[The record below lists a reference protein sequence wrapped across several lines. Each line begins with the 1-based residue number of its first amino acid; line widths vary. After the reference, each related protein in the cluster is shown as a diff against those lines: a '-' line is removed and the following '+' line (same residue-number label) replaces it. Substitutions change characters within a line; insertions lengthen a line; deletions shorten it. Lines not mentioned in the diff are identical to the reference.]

1 MTTKHFFIKHVA
13 VLDNHHLGL
22 SYADGEKFVVDVGP
36 IIQEHPTLA
45 RLEDLNVFQ
54 SAKVGDFGSSVVWAD
69 DDDLELASDN
79 LRARA
84 IEQMGGF
91 SHEFI
96 WNWMTKHEFSLDDA
110 AIALG
115 LSRRMIAYYRSGEK
129 PVPKTVALA
138 CIGFDEALKGDDLQF
153 ALTA

>member
-1 MTTKHFFIKHVA
+1 MTTKHFLIKHVA
-13 VLDNHHLGL
+13 ALDNHRLGL
-22 SYADGEKFVVDVGP
+22 SYADGEKFVVDITP
-36 IIQEHPTLA
+36 ISQGHPTLA
-45 RLEDLNVFQ
+45 RLEALEVFR
-54 SAKVGDFGSSVVWAD
+54 SVKVGDFGASVVWAD
-69 DDDLELASDN
+69 DDALELASDN

-96 WNWMTKHEFSLDDA
+96 WNWMAKYELSLDDA

-138 CIGFDEALKGDDLQF
+138 CIGFDEALKIDDLQF
-153 ALTA
+153 ALAA

>member
-1 MTTKHFFIKHVA
+1 MTAKHFLIKHVA
-13 VLDNHHLGL
+13 ALDNHHLGL
-22 SYADGEKFVVDVGP
+22 IYADGEKFVVDIGP
-36 IIQEHPTLA
+36 IIERHPTLA
-45 RLEDLNVFQ
+45 RLEDLNVFRLV
-54 SAKVGDFGSSVVWAD
+54 KVGDFGSSVVWAD
-69 DDDLELASDN
+69 DDALELASDN

-96 WNWMTKHEFSLDDA
+96 WSWMDKYELSLDHA

-138 CIGFDEALKGDDLQF
+138 CIGFGEALKVGDLQF
-153 ALTA
+153 ALAA

>member
-1 MTTKHFFIKHVA
+1 MTAKHFFIKHVHP
-13 VLDNHHLGL
+13 LDNRHLGL
-22 SYADGEKFVVDVGP
+22 IYGDGEKFVVDIGP
-36 IIQEHPTLA
+36 VIQGHPTLA
-45 RLEDLNVFQ
+45 RLKDPDVFR
-54 SAKVGDFGSSVVWAD
+54 SVKVGDFGASVVWDD

-96 WNWMTKHEFSLDDA
+96 WNWMAKYELSLDDA

-115 LSRRMIAYYRSGEK
+115 LSRRMIAYYRSGQRS
-129 PVPKTVALA
+129 VPKTVALA
-138 CIGFDEALKGDDLQF
+138 CMGFDEALKRDGMLV
-153 ALTA
+153 ALAA

>member
-1 MTTKHFFIKHVA
+1 MTAKHFFIKHVVA
-13 VLDNHHLGL
+13 LDDHHLGV
-22 SYADGEKFVVDVGP
+22 SYADGGQFVVDITPV
-36 IIQEHPTLA
+36 IQGHPGLA
-45 RLEDLNVFQ
+45 RLNDASVFR
-54 SAKVGDFGSSVVWAD
+54 SVKVGDFGASVVWAGD
-69 DDDLELASDN
+69 DALELASDN

-96 WNWMTKHEFSLDDA
+96 WNWMSKYELSLDDA

-138 CIGFDEALKGDDLQF
+138 CIGFDEALKVDDLQF
-153 ALTA
+153 ALAA

>member
-1 MTTKHFFIKHVA
+1 MTAKHFFIKRVEA
-13 VLDNHHLGL
+13 LDHHHLGL
-22 SYADGEKFVVDVGP
+22 SYADGRKFVVDLAP
-36 IIQEHPTLA
+36 IIQGHPTLA
-45 RLEDLNVFQ
+45 RLEDRNVFR
-54 SAKVGDFGSSVVWAD
+54 SAKVGDFGASVVWAD

-96 WNWMTKHEFSLDDA
+96 WNWMDKHELSLDDA

-115 LSRRMIAYYRSGEK
+115 LSRRMVAYYRSGAK

-138 CIGFDEALKGDDLQF
+138 CIGFDEALKIDNLQF
-153 ALTA
+153 ALAA